1 MFNDNVVFQFEFQ
14 PLLLYS
20 PEPSTYSPPILL
32 LQNIILSVVIEV
44 LQLDQMLQFL
54 QIEVHGSIEK
64 VGFVVMTALILLEM
78 KNTYSPHLKAS
89 LRLRLR
95 PAHRGEPRCVLAQ
108 SPRCAQLVCKRT
120 LLDLRGRAAHLV
132 RVKVRVK
139 VG

>member
-1 MFNDNVVFQFEFQ
+1 M
-14 PLLLYS
+14 
-20 PEPSTYSPPILL
+20 
-32 LQNIILSVVIEV
+32 QNIILRVVIEV
-44 LQLDQMLQFL
+44 LQLEQMLQFL

-64 VGFVVMTALILLEM
+64 VGFVVTTALILLEM

>member
-64 VGFVVMTALILLEM
+64 VGFVVMTALIL
-78 KNTYSPHLKAS
+78 
-89 LRLRLR
+89 
-95 PAHRGEPRCVLAQ
+95 
-108 SPRCAQLVCKRT
+108 
-120 LLDLRGRAAHLV
+120 
-132 RVKVRVK
+132 
-139 VG
+139 